1 MGRLILEMLCGGKA
15 ALTCRAVAM
24 FPSIPNFILL
34 DFLKSFPLE
43 LHILTSNLFLK
54 INSLLFW
61 IYR

>member
-43 LHILTSNLFLK
+43 LHILSSNLFLK
-54 INSLLFW
+54 INS
-61 IYR
+61 